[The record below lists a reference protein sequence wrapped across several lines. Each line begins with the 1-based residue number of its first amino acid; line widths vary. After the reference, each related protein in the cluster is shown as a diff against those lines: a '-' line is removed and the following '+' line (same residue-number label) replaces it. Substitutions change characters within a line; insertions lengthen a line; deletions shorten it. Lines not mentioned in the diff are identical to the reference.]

1 MNGPTQPNVP
11 KILWGAM
18 VASVGVYAV
27 VAGAVLAQT
36 GYAPLLK
43 GRAEDPASQIL
54 LVVLSLLPLVNLAI
68 IPLLRKR
75 SEPHRPGERSAER
88 GEVSAQAFS
97 VDIATWALCEGIA
110 IYGLVLALLFGSF
123 VAALPAFLLAAGAL
137 LHYRPRAT

>member
-1 MNGPTQPNVP
+1 
-11 KILWGAM
+11 M

-27 VAGAVLAQT
+27 VAGVVLAQT
-36 GYAPLLK
+36 GYAPILK
-43 GRAEDPASQIL
+43 GSAEDPASQTL

-68 IPLLRKR
+68 IPLLRRR
-75 SEPHRPGERSAER
+75 SDLRRSGERSSAR

-97 VDIATWALCEGIA
+97 AEIATWALCEGIA

-137 LHYRPRAT
+137 LHYRPLA